1 MDRDFG
7 EAGNRGPCQKSSQ
20 RNDAG
25 MPVVTR
31 VVIMQERVAET
42 QLPFVRSSLVSD
54 ISPSQSP
61 TRPLSLCSYSSLN
74 LDQ

>member
-1 MDRDFG
+1 M
-7 EAGNRGPCQKSSQ
+7 
-20 RNDAG
+20 
-25 MPVVTR
+25 VTR

-42 QLPFVRSSLVSD
+42 QLPFVRSRLVSD